1 MPVQNLRYPLV
12 GDAESFGQF
21 FLRLPFGI
29 LCAYLT
35 IAVMLGWGVICKGEL
50 WCFLPNVREQQ
61 PVADRLCK
69 VLQSPG
75 LDPPMGHRLP
85 HAFRADGS
93 FVFTLENAV
102 SHLVSQLYRGLSL
115 PTSPQSQATPKQV
128 ERNALACP
136 KPDLSGF
143 QRI

>member
-75 LDPPMGHRLP
+75 LAPPMGHRLP

-93 FVFTLENAV
+93 FIFTSEEAV
-102 SHLVSQLYRGLSL
+102 SALVNRLNFGS
-115 PTSPQSQATPKQV
+115 PTPQSP
-128 ERNALACP
+128 
-136 KPDLSGF
+136 
-143 QRI
+143 